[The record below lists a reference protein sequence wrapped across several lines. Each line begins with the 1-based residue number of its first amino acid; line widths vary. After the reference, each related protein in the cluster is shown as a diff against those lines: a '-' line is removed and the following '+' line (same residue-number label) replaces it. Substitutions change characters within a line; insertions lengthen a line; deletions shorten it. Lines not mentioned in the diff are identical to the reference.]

1 MDIFMLTDFDEVTK
15 ALRKRLAS
23 GEGLSFYKGREL
35 LTVRKFKLLTAE
47 FVNEGN
53 LEGNYLVKGRCSFEY
68 QLGDGWASE
77 GEKSV
82 YETILQIDGDTI
94 VSIGNINVSW
104 LY

>member
-1 MDIFMLTDFDEVTK
+1 M
-15 ALRKRLAS
+15 
-23 GEGLSFYKGREL
+23 
-35 LTVRKFKLLTAE
+35 RKFKLLTAK

-94 VSIGNINVSW
+94 VVSHV
-104 LY
+104 LIVFIIQVFYVMN